1 MEAMSEDLVQRWRT
15 QIESEFGLYSAA
27 EAARR
32 AGSRGHSRTA
42 AVHRWVEAGKV
53 FAVTSTAGLDAYA
66 GFCFGEDGR
75 PVPGIGAVIKAFAG
89 RVSGW
94 DLARGLPRRHR
105 RIASRNVAMSS
116 DPPAGMYCRP
126 ITTGETDV

>member
-1 MEAMSEDLVQRWRT
+1 MEAMSEDPVQRWRT

-94 DLARGLPRRHR
+94 DLAGWFLTPNAALGDRRPVDCLDDIDGLR
-105 RIASRNVAMSS
+105 AATSR
-116 DPPAGMYCRP
+116 
-126 ITTGETDV
+126 